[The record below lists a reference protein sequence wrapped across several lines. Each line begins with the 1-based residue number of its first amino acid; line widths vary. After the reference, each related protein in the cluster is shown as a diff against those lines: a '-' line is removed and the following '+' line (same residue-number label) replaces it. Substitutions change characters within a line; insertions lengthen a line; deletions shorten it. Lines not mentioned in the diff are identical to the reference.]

1 MKILAIGDLV
11 GDTGVNYLKN
21 NLSRIKRENNIDF
34 IIANI
39 ENAADGRGVTQKVYN
54 ELRYLDIDVM
64 TLGNHTWSKK
74 DVFTLLDNKNLLRPA
89 NFYDNVA
96 GVGYNIYEFKNKKIA
111 VINLIGRVYIENPS
125 NNPFATIDKILK
137 EIENQA
143 DIIAVDFHAEA
154 TAEKI
159 AMAYYI
165 KDRATILFGT
175 HTHVQ
180 TADEKILDGMG
191 YITDLGM
198 TGPLVSVLGLRVDI
212 ALKRFVTGLPERYK
226 VSDEGV
232 MFNGCIFEIDDETC
246 KCISINRLN
255 Y

>member
-11 GDTGVNYLKN
+11 GNTGVNYLKN
-21 NLSRIKRENNIDF
+21 NLSKIKRENNIDF
-34 IIANI
+34 IIANV
-39 ENAADGRGVTQKVYN
+39 ENAADGMGITQKVYN

-96 GVGYNIYEFKNKKIA
+96 GVGYNIYEFNNKKIA
-111 VINLIGRVYIENPS
+111 VINLIGRVYIDNPS
-125 NNPFATIDKILK
+125 NNPFAIIDKILK

-198 TGPLVSVLGLRVDI
+198 TGPSISVLGLRVDI